1 MLTRIRFS
9 APLFMALCFGLLLTA
24 CRTAQ
29 KFTES
34 GDYDGAIEFCVQK
47 LRGKSKKKTEYVQ
60 GLELAFQK
68 AQARDLRIAENLA
81 AANRPENWEKVNNM
95 HRKIQDRQNLVA
107 PLLPLVS
114 KDGYRARFEFVSLKN
129 WKQKAAKKPP
139 NTCTTAP
146 KTCYSRQIVATGWLP
161 GTLIPPSRIWNAGIL
176 ATTKIKTG

>member
-1 MLTRIRFS
+1 MLTRIRVS

-114 KDGYRARFEFVSLKN
+114 KDGYRARFEFVSIEKLEAESRE
-129 WKQKAAKKPP
+129 KAAEYLYNRAEDLLLQADRGAKM
-139 NTCTTAP
+139 TCE
-146 KTCYSRQIVATGWLP
+146 
-161 GTLIPPSRIWNAGIL
+161 NAGHQYHE
-176 ATTKIKTG
+176 AWKTR